1 MRRFLTLN
9 LILCMLALGC
19 TSGGQ
24 GEASC
29 VGNLALRVHPTCAE
43 PGQTLRVDGG
53 GFAADCVDNPTAEKG
68 PDRDVRVE
76 FRQGS
81 RAWSLATVAADPGDS
96 IELRPDVPSD
106 AKPGEAR
113 VIAGGNMGIAEDRL
127 LVVDGTHR

>member
-24 GEASC
+24 GEAAC
-29 VGNLALRVHPTCAE
+29 VGGTALRVHPTRAE
-43 PGQTLRVDGG
+43 PGQMLRINGG
-53 GFAADCVDNPTAEKG
+53 GFAADCVDNPSAEEG
-68 PDRDVRVE
+68 PDRDVSVE

-81 RAWSLATVAADPGDS
+81 RTWRLATVAADPDNS
-96 IELRPDVPSD
+96 IELRLDVPSD

-113 VIAGGNMGIAEDRL
+113 VIAAGNMGLAKDRL
-127 LVVDGTHR
+127 LVADNPPE